1 MSVTTST
8 GGSYSCEAM
17 VTPRGSTEFILP
29 SGVGMGTT
37 DVVVQGMMVY
47 SACSFIVRC
56 FLMINSLVPEVSI
69 STEGQSIAGEEYTL
83 VCSVSPADGDPVD
96 DLIDEYVEN
105 LTVEWLAPSGS
116 VVESGSGTTQLT
128 HTLNPLLPSHGGEY
142 RCRATLQGGQELL
155 GEDTVNISVSG
166 LSGRDCV
173 EQTNGIHALHCS
185 STS

>member
-1 MSVTTST
+1 MKM
-8 GGSYSCEAM
+8 CIMA
-17 VTPRGSTEFILP
+17 F
-29 SGVGMGTT
+29 
-37 DVVVQGMMVY
+37 
-47 SACSFIVRC
+47 FIVPTV
-56 FLMINSLVPEVSI
+56 II
-69 STEGQSIAGEEYTL
+69 STEGQSTAGEEYTL
-83 VCSVSPADGDPVD
+83 VCSVSPADGEPVD
-96 DLIDEYVEN
+96 DLTDEYVKR

-155 GEDTVNISVSG
+155 GEDAVNVIVSG
-166 LSGRDCV
+166 MSGRDCV

>member
-1 MSVTTST
+1 ML
-8 GGSYSCEAM
+8 SY
-17 VTPRGSTEFILP
+17 
-29 SGVGMGTT
+29 
-37 DVVVQGMMVY
+37 
-47 SACSFIVRC
+47 
-56 FLMINSLVPEVSI
+56 NLVPKVSI
-69 STEGQSIAGEEYTL
+69 STEGQSIAGEDYTL

-96 DLIDEYVEN
+96 YLTDEYVEK

-155 GEDTVNISVSG
+155 GEDTVNVVVSG

-173 EQTNGIHALHCS
+173 EQTNGIHALHSS

>member
-1 MSVTTST
+1 ML
-8 GGSYSCEAM
+8 YS
-17 VTPRGSTEFILP
+17 
-29 SGVGMGTT
+29 
-37 DVVVQGMMVY
+37 
-47 SACSFIVRC
+47 IV
-56 FLMINSLVPEVSI
+56 PKVSI

-83 VCSVSPADGDPVD
+83 ECSVLPADGDPMN
-96 DLIDEYVEN
+96 DLTDEYVGK

-116 VVESGSGTTQLT
+116 VAESGSGTTQLN

-142 RCRATLQGGQELL
+142 RCRATLQRGQYLL
-155 GEDTVNISVSG
+155 GEETVNVIVSG